1 MANSI
6 GERYPG
12 YELMTY
18 FAAYTGL
25 RAEELAGLEV
35 GDLVF
40 APGPSCTV
48 HVRRAKKGRAGE
60 WTADTVRFPRFSGD
74 FRTRFDLAD

>member
-1 MANSI
+1 V
-6 GERYPG
+6 

-40 APGPSCTV
+40 QPEGTERMA
-48 HVRRAKKGRAGE
+48 AGDYSQRLPVVQDDDLG
-60 WTADTVRFPRFSGD
+60 AVSPRVS
-74 FRTRFDLAD
+74 